1 MEQTVIKVGNSI
13 GVIIPKNLRNG
24 LKAGDKVVIGGEK
37 DKITVSPVA
46 KKQTTGGVN
55 AKFMK
60 MVDEFMTEHKD
71 VLQELANK

>member
-1 MEQTVIKVGNSI
+1 MEQTIVQIGNSI

-24 LKAGDKVVIGGEK
+24 LKAGDKVVVGGEK
-37 DKITVSPVA
+37 NKITVSPVA
-46 KKQTTGGVN
+46 KKQKTGGVD

-71 VLQELANK
+71 VLAELANK